1 MDILFVIGFFL
12 TLLLTGISLLG
23 ALAALVV
30 ATLLMLVGGLFVMVL
45 KVLPWLLLA
54 VVAVWVYRIW
64 INPTGGVT
72 VRRAKSR
79 QRMRRGGY

>member
-45 KVLPWLLLA
+45 KVLPWLLFA
-54 VVAVWVYRIW
+54 VVAVWVYRTW

-72 VRRAKSR
+72 GRRAKSR